1 MEKHSDDA
9 FTFYFIG
16 IIILLMAALMAGT
29 MLGAKP
35 LNLANLLVP
44 SVFGGT
50 GLIFLVG
57 THLWERRIGKDFN

>member
-1 MEKHSDDA
+1 MEKQSDDA

-16 IIILLMAALMAGT
+16 IIILLMAAVMAGA

-44 SVFGGT
+44 SVFGGA

-57 THLWERRIGKDFN
+57 THLWEKRAENDFN